1 MKQQKGFT
9 LIELMIVVAI
19 IGLIASFALPAYT
32 EHTMKARFAEVNTIS
47 NTYKTAVALCYS
59 ESNDLAVCDA
69 GSHGI
74 PGPAD
79 ATDNL
84 AAGMTV
90 IDGVI
95 TMAGTQAAGGWVS
108 VLVPTLSGSGATLTW
123 TQNGTCLASGACQ

>member
-1 MKQQKGFT
+1 MT
-9 LIELMIVVAI
+9 
-19 IGLIASFALPAYT
+19 
-32 EHTMKARFAEVNTIS
+32 AEVNTIS
-47 NTYKTAVALCYS
+47 NAYKTAVALCYS
-59 ESNDLAVCDA
+59 ESNDLSVCDA

-95 TMAGTQAAGGWVS
+95 TMTGTQAAGGWTS
-108 VLVPTLSGSGATLTW
+108 VLTPALSESGSTLVW
-123 TQNGTCLASGACQ
+123 TQTGSCLEKGACK